1 MTGQPDGVLVP
12 DPRTFKVLPGLDR
25 TGWILSDLHYRS
37 GERVP
42 FDTRRI
48 LQEQVGRLALDGYE
62 FVLGIEL
69 EFYLARLDDP
79 KLTWQDAGHPPES
92 PSVGPV
98 ARGFSVPDGIQKR

>member
-1 MTGQPDGVLVP
+1 MP

-48 LQEQVGRLALDGYE
+48 LQEQVGRLALDGP
-62 FVLGIEL
+62 G
-69 EFYLARLDDP
+69 
-79 KLTWQDAGHPPES
+79 
-92 PSVGPV
+92 
-98 ARGFSVPDGIQKR
+98 